1 MTVADPLLEAMLS
14 RMAGPPPV
22 VPDVST
28 QFANPYHDE
37 LGRFAR
43 KGEGRRVPTKG
54 VEDSATIPD
63 KTSLSGQP
71 ELKEAFTRA
80 IYEGSKIGGNTPSA
94 HTDQFQDI
102 LPTGFDVD
110 GEEYDVAWSLWSRD
124 ADYPQLVFHG
134 TITDADGRWAG
145 DTMRAF
151 ARDLQEDSEIY
162 AYHDRLSIRQGV
174 QGQGIGTSFLAA
186 CEAAYVKAGI
196 NEIRLHANL
205 DVGGYAW
212 ARAGFDFETADQAA
226 ITVDDMLTYTD
237 PDYTVNADGL
247 PDEYQETLTDIRRRI
262 VTEGVVPT
270 PYELSRIGY
279 DQRRIRRDGSETW
292 WAKEVMMDLE
302 WDAKKILTPAVPVA
316 VAAAAGMSRVEFLQ
330 ALGALHLRHSLAHA
344 TDAPPAPDR
353 KDGSLWNLDYWAPDE
368 FEAEFQAAAAQLLAA
383 YRGPETFAT
392 MKARLYAQFANP
404 YHDER
409 GRFAPK
415 NTGRRVPT
423 KGVDGD
429 DGIPAKTSLSGQPE
443 PKVPLDVPKAAVVP
457 LDGDPKTPGPGTT
470 LTWADGSTM
479 TMTTHGAPSPPW
491 SGVEVPELH
500 NAWIYVDAQG
510 RTTEVKV
517 FHEAAGAIKWTDMP
531 NGRKIDRFAAD
542 FHLDAM
548 KKCLDAKSDLVDRLG
563 MDPVGM
569 TFGHPAT
576 EASEAATNSKDPSAI
591 HIGAARGFRPGPR
604 ADRPEKNLNPPLY
617 LDGERHEM
625 TVMRDVSQAEYI
637 VAHELG
643 HIRFHRGSTRPGTI
657 TRTLAEAAAEGK
669 LEGKYASGSGLG
681 SSRTR
686 RSDDGEMPGLQ
697 RFVELDWDTYGT
709 DRDGFSTYA
718 STCM

>member
-423 KGVDGD
+423 KGTARGELVDQTGEGQDFLYVTDRGSTPVYVTNEFGGDWDVDRDREFMIDILDASQSIDPDVGIQFGQDPEIDKESFAFVSSANRRRIVFPSRYTAFDGD
-429 DGIPAKTSLSGQPE
+429 DWRQIVDEAPEMFMPA
-443 PKVPLDVPKAAVVP
+443 
-457 LDGDPKTPGPGTT
+457 
-470 LTWADGSTM
+470 
-479 TMTTHGAPSPPW
+479 
-491 SGVEVPELH
+491 
-500 NAWIYVDAQG
+500 AQ
-510 RTTEVKV
+510 T
-517 FHEAAGAIKWTDMP
+517 A
-531 NGRKIDRFAAD
+531 
-542 FHLDAM
+542 
-548 KKCLDAKSDLVDRLG
+548 
-563 MDPVGM
+563 
-569 TFGHPAT
+569 TF
-576 EASEAATNSKDPSAI
+576 
-591 HIGAARGFRPGPR
+591 
-604 ADRPEKNLNPPLY
+604 
-617 LDGERHEM
+617 
-625 TVMRDVSQAEYI
+625 AEYI
-637 VAHELG
+637 TAHEHG
-643 HIRFHRGSTRPGTI
+643 HIAHFALIPKTGRYLDEPEFMRLHVDPVNRLFDLALNSTEGQEEGLAAALGLSTYGVSSPFEAV
-657 TRTLAEAAAEGK
+657 AEA
-669 LEGKYASGSGLG
+669 YAQHHLDPDNL
-681 SSRTR
+681 
-686 RSDDGEMPGLQ
+686 SDEARQILVEAGVLDG
-697 RFVELDWDTYGT
+697 T
-709 DRDGFSTYA
+709 
-718 STCM
+718 

>member
-423 KGVDGD
+423 KGTARGELVDQTGEGQDFLYVTDRGSTPVYVTNEFGGDWDVDRDREFMIDILDASQSIDPDVGIQFGQDPEIDKESFAFVSSANRRRIVFPSRYMAFDGD
-429 DGIPAKTSLSGQPE
+429 DWRQIVDEAPEMFMPA
-443 PKVPLDVPKAAVVP
+443 
-457 LDGDPKTPGPGTT
+457 
-470 LTWADGSTM
+470 
-479 TMTTHGAPSPPW
+479 
-491 SGVEVPELH
+491 
-500 NAWIYVDAQG
+500 AQ
-510 RTTEVKV
+510 T
-517 FHEAAGAIKWTDMP
+517 A
-531 NGRKIDRFAAD
+531 
-542 FHLDAM
+542 
-548 KKCLDAKSDLVDRLG
+548 
-563 MDPVGM
+563 
-569 TFGHPAT
+569 TF
-576 EASEAATNSKDPSAI
+576 
-591 HIGAARGFRPGPR
+591 
-604 ADRPEKNLNPPLY
+604 
-617 LDGERHEM
+617 
-625 TVMRDVSQAEYI
+625 AEYI
-637 VAHELG
+637 TAHEHG
-643 HIRFHRGSTRPGTI
+643 HIAHFALIPKTGRYLDEPEFMRLHVDPVNRLFDLALNSTEGQEEGLAAALGLSTYGVSSPFEAV
-657 TRTLAEAAAEGK
+657 AEA
-669 LEGKYASGSGLG
+669 YAQHHLDPDNL
-681 SSRTR
+681 
-686 RSDDGEMPGLQ
+686 SDEARQILVEAGVLDG
-697 RFVELDWDTYGT
+697 T
-709 DRDGFSTYA
+709 
-718 STCM
+718 